1 MNKTIT
7 CSLAAFALLGIA
19 AVLGAGEYISKP
31 VRATIGPAPAD
42 LQAVDVRFDSTA
54 GSIAGW
60 LIEGRPGMG
69 AVLLLHGVR
78 GNRVDMLARAR
89 FLQKRGFAVLLID
102 MPAHGESGGDRIT
115 FGGREK
121 EAVRSALDF
130 LAAHCPREKIGV
142 IGRSLGAASLVL
154 AHAAP
159 APAAVVLESMYPTIE
174 EAVADR
180 LRMRLGAP
188 GTWLSPLLLA
198 QLPLRTGIAAAS
210 LRPIDEI
217 GDMTSPIMIA
227 AGTLDVHTTAA
238 ETRRIFQ
245 AVRSPKSLWMVEGAA
260 HVDLYAFAKDEYE
273 RRVGDFLTQRL
284 QQGGLA
290 PEAPV
295 PSFRTADTFEAGDRL
310 QSGSPVLITAPIWPA
325 L

>member
-1 MNKTIT
+1 M
-7 CSLAAFALLGIA
+7 
-19 AVLGAGEYISKP
+19 
-31 VRATIGPAPAD
+31 
-42 LQAVDVRFDSTA
+42 
-54 GSIAGW
+54 
-60 LIEGRPGMG
+60 
-69 AVLLLHGVR
+69 
-78 GNRVDMLARAR
+78 
-89 FLQKRGFAVLLID
+89 
-102 MPAHGESGGDRIT
+102 
-115 FGGREK
+115 
-121 EAVRSALDF
+121 
-130 LAAHCPREKIGV
+130 
-142 IGRSLGAASLVL
+142 L

-217 GDMTSPIMIA
+217 GEMSSPIMIA

-238 ETRRIFQ
+238 ETRRIFE
-245 AVRSPKSLWMVEGAA
+245 AVRSPKSLWMVAGAA
-260 HVDLYAFAKDEYE
+260 HVDLHAFAKEEYE

-290 PEAPV
+290 SACIRSPGPHAPQ
-295 PSFRTADTFEAGDRL
+295 GL
-310 QSGSPVLITAPIWPA
+310 SPC
-325 L
+325 